1 MFSSSHWSFHKP
13 EKSDRLFL
21 AGRQVGAG
29 HETSSTFS
37 ALLLCVMCLHVLSV
51 CKTCTRVLS
60 LVDHACWLVGWVSVD
75 WCCVLEVTRVV
86 HASVQC
92 YGSHMCLHVHIYTH
106 THSGHCTHPPTHPH
120 THTHS
125 HLPCTHTPTPT
136 PTHTYPVPIYPH
148 PHNANSNYH
157 TIYTPSPLLPSAP
170 YTAPTAAQPT
180 TPTSPSSTL
189 LPTEQP
195 PPYSSVSG
203 QNLFVQCRVC
213 QHVIHVAS
221 GTQTRVVKC
230 SNCREATVG
239 EGRERGGDG
248 WRQMSIVMRFCLKL
262 SYCAK
267 LLCLWL

>member
-37 ALLLCVMCLHVLSV
+37 ALLLCTNPL
-51 CKTCTRVLS
+51 T
-60 LVDHACWLVGWVSVD
+60 
-75 WCCVLEVTRVV
+75 
-86 HASVQC
+86 
-92 YGSHMCLHVHIYTH
+92 
-106 THSGHCTHPPTHPH
+106 PTLYPH

-136 PTHTYPVPIYPH
+136 HTYPVPLYPH

-248 WRQMSIVMRFCLKL
+248 
-262 SYCAK
+262 
-267 LLCLWL
+267 